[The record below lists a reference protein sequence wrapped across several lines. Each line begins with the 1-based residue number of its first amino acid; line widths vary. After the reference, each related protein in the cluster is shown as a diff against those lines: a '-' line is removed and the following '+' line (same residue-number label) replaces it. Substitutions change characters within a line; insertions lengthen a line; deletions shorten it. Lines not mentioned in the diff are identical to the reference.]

1 MYVRIACLALLAAAM
16 LLPATA
22 SARGT
27 VQVRQ
32 SDGSIKIY
40 QQVEMRFMHSILWLR
55 SADGHGALEIATSAC
70 RFGNDRLS
78 CLPYGVALHQD
89 HTVRAIPLASGTVT
103 ITLSTNAVRASL
115 RTQRN
120 TRITVAGTL
129 DEVRI
134 R

>member
-1 MYVRIACLALLAAAM
+1 MLLAAVVV
-16 LLPATA
+16 LPATA
-22 SARGT
+22 LARGT

-40 QQVEMRFMHSILWLR
+40 RQVEMRFVHSILWLR
-55 SADGHGALEIATSAC
+55 SSDGHGALQVATSAC
-70 RFGNDRLS
+70 RFSNERLS

-89 HTVRAIPLASGTVT
+89 HKVRAIPLASGTVT
-103 ITLSTNAVRASL
+103 LTLSTDAVRASL
-115 RTQRN
+115 RTQHGTN
-120 TRITVAGTL
+120 IIVVGTL